1 MDILDD
7 MGVRKYQQTF
17 FLFFIFFYE
26 LLLNGVSSEFM
37 LSLEFII
44 YLFTITLT
52 ISFWSHF
59 SKL

>member
-52 ISFWSHF
+52 ISF
-59 SKL
+59 